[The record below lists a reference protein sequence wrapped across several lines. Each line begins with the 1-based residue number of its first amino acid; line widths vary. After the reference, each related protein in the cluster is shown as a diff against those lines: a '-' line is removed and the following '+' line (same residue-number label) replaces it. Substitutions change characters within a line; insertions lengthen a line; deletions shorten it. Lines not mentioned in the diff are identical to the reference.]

1 MLRSARVA
9 PGGFDPYWAVV
20 GGKPALTWSVAAC
33 GRAAPIGAIAL
44 VVASDRLSDAGALAE
59 AEGWSHVLPVVAH
72 GPQQCDAI
80 AAGLAALPVDCHWV
94 VLHDAARPLLTP
106 ELILAGLTA
115 AARTG
120 VACACEPVKE
130 TIKRARAGVVT
141 ETLEPAPPALLH
153 APHVFAAQPL
163 PAL

>member
-44 VVASDRLSDAGALAE
+44 VVASDRLSDASALAE

-106 ELILAGLTA
+106 ELILAGLRA
-115 AARTG
+115 AAPPRG
-120 VACACEPVKE
+120 ASPHGPGDEASQ
-130 TIKRARAGVVT
+130 RA
-141 ETLEPAPPALLH
+141 
-153 APHVFAAQPL
+153 
-163 PAL
+163 